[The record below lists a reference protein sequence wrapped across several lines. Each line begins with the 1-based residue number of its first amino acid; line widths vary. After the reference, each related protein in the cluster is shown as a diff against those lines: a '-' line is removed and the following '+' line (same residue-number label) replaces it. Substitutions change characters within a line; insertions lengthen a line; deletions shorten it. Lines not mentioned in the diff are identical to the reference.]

1 MDQTQ
6 ALSTLKQ
13 YNMKNTQ
20 LITTNKTRSFF
31 GFVLSALLFSTVGCV
46 EELELPE
53 TGSIADLT
61 PPTASFSAT
70 ESENFLIY
78 GFSNTSKSATTY
90 AWDFGDGGTS
100 TEAEPTHEFPAIG
113 RYSVTLVASDKL
125 NATNSFTKEINVKE
139 PPIPPAVAPTIENG
153 DFEDSSY
160 DAWRASF
167 SDGTTNN
174 PYNGS
179 SDGEPMLYDG
189 TAADS
194 KTRGAKWTNSTS
206 AGYLRSASSRFATQ
220 AVTISGDREYVLEY
234 SYAIKDDKTDVT
246 GGDRVVVSVLDGH
259 FADANDA
266 EVSADSS
273 PVIKHVGDAALG
285 KGNFTLVREQFTAP
299 ASGLVTIWIYAVT
312 SEDAYVD
319 NVKIYPAE

>member
-1 MDQTQ
+1 
-6 ALSTLKQ
+6 
-13 YNMKNTQ
+13 MKNTQ
-20 LITTNKTRSFF
+20 LITMKKTRSFF
-31 GFVLSALLFSTVGCV
+31 GLVLSALLLTTVGCV

-53 TGSIADLT
+53 AGSLPDLT
-61 PPTASFSAT
+61 PPSANFSAT

-78 GFSNTSKSATTY
+78 SFSNTSKSATTY
-90 AWDFGDGGTS
+90 AWDFGDNGTS
-100 TEAEPTHEFPAIG
+100 TEVEPTHEFPAIG
-113 RYSVTLVASDKL
+113 RYTVTLVASDNL
-125 NATNSFTKEINVKE
+125 GVSNSFSKEIDVEE
-139 PPIPPAVAPTIENG
+139 PPIPPAVDPTIENG

-189 TAADS
+189 TPADS

-206 AGYLRSASSRFATQ
+206 AGHLRSANSRFATQ
-220 AVTISGDREYVLEY
+220 AVTISGEREYILEY
-234 SYAIKDDKTDVT
+234 SYAIKNDRDDVT
-246 GGDRVVVSVLDGH
+246 GGDRVVVSILDGH

-266 EVSADSS
+266 EVSADTN
-273 PVIKHVGDAALG
+273 PIIKHTGDAALG

-312 SEDAYVD
+312 SEDAYID

>member
-1 MDQTQ
+1 MKKTQ
-6 ALSTLKQ
+6 K
-13 YNMKNTQ
+13 
-20 LITTNKTRSFF
+20 ITNKKTRSFF
-31 GFVLSALLFSTVGCV
+31 GLVLSALLLTTVGCV

-53 TGSIADLT
+53 TGSLPDLT
-61 PPTASFSAT
+61 PPSASFSAT

-78 GFSNTSKSATTY
+78 SFSNTSKSATTY

-100 TEAEPTHEFPAIG
+100 TDSEPTHEFPAIG
-113 RYSVTLVASDKL
+113 RYSVTLVASDNL
-125 NATNSFTKEINVKE
+125 NVSNSFTKEINVTE
-139 PPIPPAVAPTIENG
+139 PPIPPAIAPAIENG
-153 DFEDSSY
+153 DFENSSY

-189 TAADS
+189 TPADS

-206 AGYLRSASSRFATQ
+206 AGHLRSASSRFATQ
-220 AVTISGDREYVLEY
+220 AVTLSPEREYILEY

-246 GGDRVVVSVLDGH
+246 GGDRVVVSILDGH

-266 EVSADSS
+266 EDAADSS
-273 PVIKHVGDAALG
+273 PIVKHVGDVALG
-285 KGNFTLVREQFTAP
+285 KGNFTLVRETFTSS
-299 ASGLVTIWIYAVT
+299 ASGLVTIWIYGVT

>member
-1 MDQTQ
+1 
-6 ALSTLKQ
+6 
-13 YNMKNTQ
+13 MKKTQ
-20 LITTNKTRSFF
+20 LIKQKKTRSFF
-31 GFVLSALLFSTVGCV
+31 GLVLSALLLTTVGCV

-53 TGSIADLT
+53 AGSLPDLT
-61 PPTASFSAT
+61 PPSASFSAT

-78 GFSNTSKSATTY
+78 SFSNTSKSATTY

-113 RYSVTLVASDKL
+113 RYSVTLVASDNL
-125 NATNSFTKEINVKE
+125 NASNAFTKEINVSE

-160 DAWRASF
+160 DAWKVDTF
-167 SDGTTNN
+167 SDGTTRN

-189 TAADS
+189 TPADS

-206 AGYLRSASSRFATQ
+206 AGYLRSASSRHAYQ
-220 AVTISGDREYVLEY
+220 AVTVSAEREYILEY

-246 GGDRVVVSVLDGH
+246 GGDRVVVEVLDGH
-259 FADANDA
+259 FTDGVNA
-266 EVSADSS
+266 EAATRIVTN
-273 PVIKHVGDAALG
+273 VGDTALG
-285 KGNFTLVREQFTAP
+285 KGNFTLVREQFTSN
-299 ASGLVTIWIYAVT
+299 ASGLISVWMWAVT
-312 SEDAYVD
+312 SEDAYID